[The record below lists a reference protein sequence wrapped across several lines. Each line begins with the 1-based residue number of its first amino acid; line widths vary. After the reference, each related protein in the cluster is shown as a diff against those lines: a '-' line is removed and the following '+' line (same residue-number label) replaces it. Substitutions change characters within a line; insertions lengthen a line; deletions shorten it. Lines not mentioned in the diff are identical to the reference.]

1 MLSQSFERIK
11 TAVQQGGSFADK
23 LASGEH
29 FMKREQ
35 TKMMEQCQIAVEEE
49 IENKEEV
56 LEKMS

>member
-29 FMKREQ
+29 FMKREK
-35 TKMMEQCQIAVEEE
+35 T
-49 IENKEEV
+49 
-56 LEKMS
+56 